1 MWLAGSYRLT
11 AVIVC
16 RGTKKYR
23 LTCWIRVEVQRS
35 TSSWLGEYF
44 LQKYREVQTRFEE
57 VQTNCSDFLHS
68 SGRDWAPPDNF
79 LLQSLHIMH
88 QIPPTPIPP
97 NNRPPFPPLP
107 PNRFP
112 SYPPTIRCL
121 RTCISRKAQAVCLQ
135 AKIAGSSC
143 SWNICTAEGQ
153 ALKSCSTGMLA
164 NKGIFQRWFFHTR
177 VTFRKSLPFSRLYA
191 ARPFRPFARMSL
203 QSKSDQTA
211 CSWTYWYSYLF
222 NFKFHKTV

>member
-1 MWLAGSYRLT
+1 MNF
-11 AVIVC
+11 C
-16 RGTKKYR
+16 RIAK
-23 LTCWIRVEVQRS
+23 
-35 TSSWLGEYF
+35 
-44 LQKYREVQTRFEE
+44 KYREVQTNTSNKYRLSAVTFCIAVGEIGPH
-57 VQTNCSDFLHS
+57 QTTSCCSLCILCTKYPPPPSHLTTDPPFLHY
-68 SGRDWAPPDNF
+68 
-79 LLQSLHIMH
+79 L
-88 QIPPTPIPP
+88 PT
-97 NNRPPFPPLP
+97 L
-107 PNRFP
+107 
-112 SYPPTIRCL
+112 RCL
-121 RTCISRKAQAVCLQ
+121 HTCISRKAQAVCLQ